1 MTDILEFPAQGRL
14 LGLDHG
20 LKRIGVAVC
29 DEMRIIARELTIITR
44 QSKQEDFAKIA
55 QIAQEQGVKG
65 IVIGI
70 PLDLDRQEGEY
81 TRADTVRLWADR
93 LREVVNL
100 PITFWDEQFSSVDA
114 QDIAK
119 QKKRKPTDPIDDLSA
134 RVILQ
139 RYLDDKSG

>member
-1 MTDILEFPAQGRL
+1 MTDISEFPAKGRL

-29 DEMRIIARELTIITR
+29 DELQIIARELTIITR

-65 IVIGI
+65 IIIGI

-93 LREVVNL
+93 LLEVVNL
-100 PITFWDEQFSSVDA
+100 PVTFWDEQFSSVDA

>member
-1 MTDILEFPAQGRL
+1 MTDFPARGRL

-29 DEMRIIARELTIITR
+29 DEMQIIARELSVITR

-55 QIAQEQGVKG
+55 KIAQEQGVLG
-65 IVIGI
+65 IVVGI
-70 PLDLDRQEGEY
+70 PLDLDREEGEY
-81 TRADTVRLWADR
+81 TRADTVRLWAER
-93 LREVVNL
+93 LLDVVNL
-100 PITFWDEQFSSVDA
+100 PLIFWDEQFSSQDA

>member
-1 MTDILEFPAQGRL
+1 MTDFPTKGKL

-29 DEMRIIARELTIITR
+29 DEMRIIAREITIITR
-44 QSKQEDFAKIA
+44 QSKQEDFEKIA
-55 QIAQEQGVKG
+55 KIAQEQGVVG
-65 IVIGI
+65 IVVGI
-70 PLDLDRQEGEY
+70 PLDLDRVEGDH
-81 TRADTVRLWADR
+81 TRADTVRLWAER
-93 LREVVNL
+93 LGEVVAL
-100 PITFWDEQFSSVDA
+100 PFTFHDEQFSSQDA

-139 RYLDDKSG
+139 RYLDDNSG

>member
-1 MTDILEFPAQGRL
+1 MTDFPTKGRL

-29 DEMRIIARELTIITR
+29 DDMRITARELTIITR
-44 QSKQEDFAKIA
+44 QSKKADFEALAK
-55 QIAQEQGVKG
+55 IAQEQGVVG
-65 IVIGI
+65 IVIGL
-70 PLDLDRQEGEY
+70 PLDLDKTEGDY
-81 TRADTVRLWADR
+81 TRADTVRLWASR
-93 LREVVNL
+93 LAEVVPL

-119 QKKRKPTDPIDDLSA
+119 QKRRKPTDPIDDLSA

-139 RYLDDKSG
+139 RYLDEHIG